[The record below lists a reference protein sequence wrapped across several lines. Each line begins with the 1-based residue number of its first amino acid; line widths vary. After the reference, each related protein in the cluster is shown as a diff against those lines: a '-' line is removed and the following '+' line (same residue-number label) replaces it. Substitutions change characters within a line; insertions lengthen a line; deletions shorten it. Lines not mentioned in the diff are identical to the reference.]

1 MPATMEELVSQL
13 MERGEKVAELRSMK
27 PEERGDTWADDIRSA
42 ASEIVALDSEVKTY
56 EARMRLDNAPGPRSA
71 NSGQEYEYR
80 SAGEIFTTQDG
91 FQDWVQRG
99 AHRDSPS
106 MEIERRNLINSF
118 TGSTSASDGGI
129 LLPRGDPGMPRSLSR
144 RRLMVRD
151 LIAPGTT
158 TLSSV
163 PYVRELNPRLWELG
177 ASAVPEGS
185 AKPEVFMQFEAA
197 DAPVRT
203 VAAWVPVTNQ
213 VMEDVSTL
221 RSYID
226 GRLGYMVLLREEDEL
241 LNGPGTGARILGIL
255 NFPNI
260 QTQGALSDK
269 PITVGQSI
277 SKIEMVD
284 GEADGVV
291 INPVDFWT
299 MATTRVSTKF
309 DGEAFGAAYNS
320 GLPYSTPP
328 QELWGLPV
336 VRSRTIAQGTALV
349 GAFRMGA
356 QVFDRS
362 TVSIRVTDSHQD
374 YFIYNKQVI
383 LAEARLALA
392 VHRPD
397 FFVKV
402 TLP

>member
-1 MPATMEELVSQL
+1 MPATVEELQSQL
-13 MERGEKVAELRSMK
+13 LELGEKAYELRSMK
-27 PEERGDTWADDIRSA
+27 PEDRGDTWITDVRETSSMITL
-42 ASEIVALDSEVKTY
+42 LDTEVKTH
-56 EARMRLDNAPGPRSA
+56 EARMALEHAPGPRSA
-71 NSGQEYEYR
+71 NSGEQFETR
-80 SAGEIFTTQDG
+80 SAGEQFTASDEFG
-91 FQDWVQRG
+91 EWIARG
-99 AHRDSPS
+99 AHRDSPAL
-106 MEIERRNLINSF
+106 EIERRNLLNSF
-118 TGSTSASDGGI
+118 TGSTSASDGGV

-144 RRLMVRD
+144 RRLFVRD
-151 LIAPGTT
+151 LIAPGNT

-163 PYVRELNPRLWELG
+163 PYVRELSPRLWELG

-185 AKPEVFMQFEAA
+185 AKPEVFIQFEAA

-213 VMEDVSTL
+213 VMEDVPTL

-260 QTQGALSDK
+260 QTQGAGTDK
-269 PITVGQSI
+269 PITVGTAI
-277 SKIEMVD
+277 SKIELVD

-291 INPVDFWT
+291 INPVDYWT
-299 MATTRVSTKF
+299 MATTRSSTRF

-328 QELWGLPV
+328 TELWGLPV

-349 GAFRMGA
+349 GSFRMGA

-383 LAEARLALA
+383 RAEARLALA